1 MNDTKGLR
9 QTALFPNSTRS
20 ESINEILKS
29 ISAEFEVAMGSPERV
44 RVACLRLRERLGSS
58 PSSSDIELLSGLFPL
73 ISKRVGAVVTPVFD
87 MFDEFSLTVNDPW
100 PLLEGMLAVRDG
112 KLLLRALKRALA
124 LTETGS
130 FLVDLRASRFL
141 AGQVEKEDSLLGKPE
156 YLAVVGKI
164 ILHLSAP
171 PCSGQEDPLT
181 SLYLKEDD
189 SRLRRLAARI
199 MDLNGEPAADELA
212 KKILGREAH
221 QFLAPYLAFTRATHT
236 DLLCLVPISAEPPPA
251 VAALRKAEAFCGKRL
266 LCEVI
271 AELGW
276 RCVNFG
282 LEVRKFISITIGDS
296 FPLMV
301 FPGEAHIFETIEG
314 SRRSGEYYLFVAH
327 GGLNTEGR
335 KVSEDEPTSR
345 FRSYNLV
352 HSDILADILST
363 SPLTCEKVR
372 RILDKMDRVV
382 FDFIA
387 LFSSHT
393 EECSILPS
401 LYRELR
407 ERVVVEIEK
416 DTSDIQMSAE
426 VTRLVQMF
434 EDPKSLSEVN
444 TLHGLK
450 RYLHQRGLQLGF
462 KLVESSRATNRTV
475 NLVTASPKRILNISR
490 CFRYADFEADT
501 EVSDQTH
508 IPYPVRIAVE
518 GFSRQLLHGQG
529 KLPDVKIFCYGNEVH
544 YYLSFMNH
552 PVFLRIDYSPPL
564 RGGMI
569 DLEYYGVSKNELD
582 FHPNLSLDYIQ
593 QFFRQLD
600 YDFQAKM
607 THIHARYDKESALD
621 LGDLCDKAETLFRLV
636 PYLMEIDWVI
646 GFLNLSDESRK
657 VVVEAW
663 VKFFCLWG
671 VLPLNQILTRDRQG
685 ILISTKGGHTRDQ
698 DVVWS
703 GKGQYCDRFST
714 PLPSESF
721 SNIQSTLNKLGLE
734 IIPLP
739 GDLGPHTAGQIL
751 IEKLFLC
758 PLREA
763 IAVGEIVKTPHGFH
777 RSPQELFRK
786 EHEAE
791 RFAEILSSGKEVVAS
806 SASLAK
812 LVAPLEDTLRFQTN
826 GSLNGYEVQRAPLAL
841 FSKTLYLYVLRDSG
855 GIIRFALF
863 AQGETLF
870 LRRCDESLPW
880 YSNGSVDV
888 FELASLL
895 RLSNYLPPG
904 VESMHKEDL
913 EKAEN
918 IRTLFLKINPKQA
931 PRPLPGERVVM
942 GLKASPGRA
951 IGTVLFGTEGRSPED
966 FNGAIL
972 VAPSVRP
979 EDNTFFYHSSGIIST
994 GGGILSH
1001 AGLTAI
1007 QFKKPALIIS
1017 GKWERF
1023 QDGTLSLLYR
1033 TFEYRE
1039 EEKNVLGFKVS
1050 TRSNV
1055 QRHEHFL
1062 REGDLIVL
1070 DSEEGTMRVL
1080 GQDRDA
1086 IALHE
1091 NIRHVR
1097 EATQRLN
1104 QAKDEKKILALR
1116 GRLLQSRHQIEKL
1129 LIRITDPMLACHV
1142 AHEVLF
1148 DEHLSWNGGNRKGKS
1163 QLLSIILDNRT
1174 VGKAARDYLLKVFH
1188 GLELRKHSVIEEI
1201 RRKVPC
1207 SVHLYEILALRL
1219 KALHLCR
1226 TIEGVS
1232 MFLRD
1237 CGFEMGPK
1245 HDSIDIV
1252 IDLAVK
1258 RRLKLMRA
1266 GFAQGIEEAIS
1277 SEGIDFRLR
1286 HLVRQV
1292 QRLDQLLDTPK
1303 DSREL
1308 IARLKNKIVRKD
1320 KAIRDRLEHR
1330 RVLGP
1335 SDGGF
1340 ELYPHI
1346 GWKAANLA
1354 EVERLGGSGLVP
1366 PWFVVTNHAFK
1377 EVLDA
1382 PLGKTAMNIKG
1393 IASARSPRDAIRII
1407 LSQDDVDNILKSQQ
1421 IRQLWDEIT
1430 LPVQLVQDVSEAYHH
1445 LNEND
1450 FEGAESEEETSE
1462 PFVAIRSSAREEDAE
1477 AAARAGEFDTFL
1489 FIRGEQFLLY
1499 YLKMAWSGLWTE
1511 RAIHNRAVLGIG
1523 SEDPGGGVIIQRN
1536 ARSRVSG
1543 VLQTVNVAECNLR
1556 EMVINAGLGLG
1567 EGIVSGVVAA
1577 DQIVVDKEENLEKG
1591 PLRFRYITSDKKEQ
1605 VVFNKRAGQ
1614 GTILSQTL
1622 YHQRLRPAMEYIELY
1637 ELVRTA
1643 ALLETVYGYP
1653 LDIEFGI
1660 EGTKVLILQARP
1672 VATFLSTMKET
1683 LQYYPLSK
1691 EAEEPPHLLPKEVPL

>member
-1 MNDTKGLR
+1 MNDTKSLR
-9 QTALFPNSTRS
+9 QVAPFPNSTRS
-20 ESINEILKS
+20 ESINEILTS
-29 ISAEFEVAMGSPERV
+29 IAAEFEVAMGSPERV
-44 RVACLRLRERLGSS
+44 RAACFRLREQLGSS
-58 PSSSDIELLSGLFPL
+58 PSSSDLDFLNGLLPLLST
-73 ISKRVGAVVTPVFD
+73 RVGAVVIPVFD
-87 MFDEFSLTVNDPW
+87 MCDEFSQTVDDPW
-100 PLLEGMLAVRDG
+100 PLLEVMLAVRDG

-124 LTETGS
+124 LTEAGS
-130 FLVDLRASRFL
+130 FPVGLRASRFL
-141 AGQVEKEDSLLGKPE
+141 AAQVEKEGSLLKEPE
-156 YLAVVGKI
+156 YFAVVGKI
-164 ILHLSAP
+164 IQHFSGS
-171 PCSGQEDPLT
+171 PCSGREDPVT

-199 MDLNGEPAADELA
+199 MDLNGDPASDELA
-212 KKILGREAH
+212 KKILGRKAH
-221 QFLAPYLAFTRATHT
+221 QFLAPYLAFTRATHAE
-236 DLLCLVPISAEPPPA
+236 LLCLVPIPGEPPPA
-251 VAALRKAEAFCGKRL
+251 LAALRKTEAFCGKRL
-266 LCEVI
+266 LREVI

-276 RCVNFG
+276 TCVNFG
-282 LEVRKFISITIGDS
+282 LEVRKFISITIGGS

-301 FPGEAHIFETIEG
+301 FPGEEHIFETIEG
-314 SRRSGEYYLFVAH
+314 SRRSGEYYLFEAH
-327 GGLNTEGR
+327 GGFNTESR
-335 KVSEDEPTSR
+335 KVSEDEPASR
-345 FRSYNLV
+345 FREYNLV

-363 SPLTCEKVR
+363 SPLTREKVR
-372 RILDKMDRVV
+372 RILDRMDRVV

-416 DTSDIQMSAE
+416 DMSNIQMSAE

-434 EDPKSLSEVN
+434 ENPKSLSEVS

-475 NLVTASPKRILNISR
+475 SLVIASPKRILNISG
-490 CFRYADFEADT
+490 CFRYADFDSDSK
-501 EVSDQTH
+501 VFDQTH
-508 IPYPVRIAVE
+508 ILYPVRIAVE
-518 GFSRQLLHGQG
+518 GFARQLLHGQE

-552 PVFLRIDYSPPL
+552 PAFLRIDYSPPL

-582 FHPNLSLDYIQ
+582 LHPNLSLDAIQ

-600 YDFQAKM
+600 YDFQAKT

-621 LGDLCDKAETLFRLV
+621 LGDLCDKAEALFRLV

-646 GFLNLSDESRK
+646 GFLNLNDESRK
-657 VVVEAW
+657 TVAEAW
-663 VKFFCLWG
+663 AKFFHLWG
-671 VLPLNQILTRDRQG
+671 VLPLKQILTRNRQG
-685 ILISTKGGHTRDQ
+685 ILISTKGGHTHDQ
-698 DVVWS
+698 EVVWS
-703 GKGQYCDRFST
+703 GKGPYLDRFST
-714 PLPSESF
+714 PLPSELF
-721 SNIQSTLNKLGLE
+721 TDIQSTLNNLGLE
-734 IIPLP
+734 IIPSA
-739 GDLGPHTAGQIL
+739 GDSGPNTAGQIL
-751 IEKLFLC
+751 IEKIFLS
-758 PLREA
+758 PYRQA

-786 EHEAE
+786 EQEAE
-791 RFAEILSSGKEVVAS
+791 RFAEILSSDREVVAS

-812 LVAPLEDTLRFQTN
+812 LVAPLEDTLRFQTT
-826 GSLNGYEVQRAPLAL
+826 GSLNGYEVQRATLAL
-841 FSKTLYLYVLRDSG
+841 FGKTLSLYVLRDSG

-863 AQGETLF
+863 AQGEALF
-870 LRRCDESLPW
+870 LRRYDESLPW
-880 YSNGSVDV
+880 YSNVSVEV
-888 FELASLL
+888 SELASLL

-904 VESMHKEDL
+904 VESIHKEDL
-913 EKAEN
+913 EKAESL
-918 IRTLFLKINPKQA
+918 RSLFLKINPKQA
-931 PRPLPGERVVM
+931 YRPFPGERVVM

-1017 GKWERF
+1017 GKWERSRY
-1023 QDGTLSLLYR
+1023 GTLSLLYR

-1039 EEKNVLGFKVS
+1039 EEKNVPGFKVLI
-1050 TRSNV
+1050 RSNV
-1055 QRHEHFL
+1055 QRHQHFL
-1062 REGDLIVL
+1062 REGDLIIL
-1070 DSEEGTMRVL
+1070 DAEEGTMRVL

-1086 IALHE
+1086 LAFHE

-1148 DEHLSWNGGNRKGKS
+1148 DEHLSWNGGGRGKKS

-1174 VGKAARDYLLKVFH
+1174 VGKAVRDYLLTVFH

-1201 RRKVPC
+1201 RRQVPC
-1207 SVHLYEILALRL
+1207 SVHVYEILALRL
-1219 KALHLCR
+1219 KAFHLSR

-1237 CGFEMGPK
+1237 CGFEMIPQHVSMDRG
-1245 HDSIDIV
+1245 

-1258 RRLKLMRA
+1258 KRLKLMRA
-1266 GFAQGIEEAIS
+1266 GLAQGIEEAIS
-1277 SEGIDFRLR
+1277 SESIDFRVR

-1292 QRLDQLLDTPK
+1292 QRLDRLLDTPK
-1303 DSREL
+1303 DSRERVV
-1308 IARLKNKIVRKD
+1308 RLKNKIVRQD
-1320 KAIRDRLEHR
+1320 KAIRERLEHR

-1366 PWFVVTNHAFK
+1366 PWFVVTNHAFT

-1382 PLGKTAMNIKG
+1382 PLGKTDMNIKG
-1393 IASARSPRDAIRII
+1393 IASAKSPRDAIRII
-1407 LSQDDVDNILKSQQ
+1407 LTQDDMDNIRKSQQ

-1430 LPVQLVQDVSEAYHH
+1430 LPVQLVQDVSEAYRR
-1445 LNEND
+1445 LAEND
-1450 FEGAESEEETSE
+1450 LEEAESEEETSE

-1477 AAARAGEFDTFL
+1477 TAARAGEFDTFL
-1489 FIRGEQFLLY
+1489 FIRGERSLLH

-1511 RAIHNRAVLGIG
+1511 RAIHNRAVLGMG
-1523 SEDPGGGVIIQRN
+1523 SEYPGGGVIIQRN

-1543 VLQTVNVAECNLR
+1543 VLQTVNVAEGNLR

-1577 DQIVVDKEENLEKG
+1577 DQIVVDKEGNMEKG

-1614 GTILSQTL
+1614 GTILSRTL
-1622 YHQRLRPAMEYIELY
+1622 YHQRLRAAMEYIELY

-1643 ALLETVYGYP
+1643 ALLETAYGYP

-1660 EGTKVLILQARP
+1660 EGTNVRILQARP
-1672 VATFLSTMKET
+1672 VATFMSTFRET

-1691 EAEEPPHLLPKEVPL
+1691 EAKKPLHLPPKEIPL